1 MIEAA
6 RSDYDVVLLDTAA
19 LNAVSDALPFAVWS
33 DDVLLLSRWNHTSSA
48 DIEAALDM
56 LNQVEADPCGVVVT
70 RAKPSA
76 LRQTAFSGYFRRV

>member
-1 MIEAA
+1 
-6 RSDYDVVLLDTAA
+6 VLVDTPP
-19 LNAVSDALPFAVWS
+19 LNAVADALPYAVEADS
-33 DDVLLLSRWNHTSSA
+33 VVLLSRWNHTSSA